1 MDDSLVWNGH
11 NNQSKINIAYQS
23 YLSHHYLPSEKKRS
37 LMLKPPEKQMV
48 FNTPPA
54 CSLFL
59 STTREVEIL
68 RLRLEVDIG
77 RLDIEPCPMPIQP

>member
-1 MDDSLVWNGH
+1 
-11 NNQSKINIAYQS
+11 
-23 YLSHHYLPSEKKRS
+23 
-37 LMLKPPEKQMV
+37 MLKPPEKQMV

-77 RLDIEPCPMPIQP
+77 SLDIEPCPMPIPP